1 MIRFAFSKDH
11 YDKNECKMT
20 SGKATAVHQGSKDG
34 ALAMD
39 DGEKLTSLRER
50 EELIQRDVMMNGTC
64 SEQEELYP

>member
-1 MIRFAFSKDH
+1 
-11 YDKNECKMT
+11 MT

-50 EELIQRDVMMNGTC
+50 EELIQRDVMKTGTC